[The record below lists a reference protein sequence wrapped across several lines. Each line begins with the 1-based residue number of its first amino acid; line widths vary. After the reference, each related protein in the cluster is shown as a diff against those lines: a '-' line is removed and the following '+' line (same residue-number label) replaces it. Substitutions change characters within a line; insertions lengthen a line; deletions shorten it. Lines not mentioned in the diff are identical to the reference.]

1 MVTNVLIVDDNVDMQ
16 SVIEDCILNHDDIQ
30 IIGLAHNRELAF
42 ELTQKHKPSLI
53 LLSEN
58 FQGEQSL
65 EVITALSNIHPNVR
79 IIILSMFA
87 PNSYRQQAIEKGARG
102 FVQYTKIYTDLLP
115 EIQRVDSMKLCT

>member
-1 MVTNVLIVDDNVDMQ
+1 MITKGLIVDDNAEMQ
-16 SVIEDCILNHDDIQ
+16 SVIEDCFLHRDDIQ

-42 ELTQKHKPSLI
+42 KLAQKYKPNLI
-53 LLSEN
+53 FLSEN

-65 EVITALSNIHPNVR
+65 EVITALLDINSNVH

-87 PNSYRQQAIEKGARG
+87 PSSYHQQAMEKGAHG

-115 EIQRVDSMKLCT
+115 EIQRVSSLKP